1 MELADV
7 RGIITGGAAGLGKK
21 FAETILA
28 AGGKVVITDVDA
40 AQLKVTGE
48 ALQAQFGVKNAGFFV
63 QDVTDGESFH
73 AAFAFAAEH
82 FEAPVNVLVN
92 NAGISGDMNFFK
104 EDTPRAWEKVIA
116 IDLIGLMRGT
126 QVGAATM
133 RKTLDGAEGVIVNLC
148 SMAAFCD
155 CPFWPQY
162 AAAKS
167 GVLGF
172 TKSMHQLKKSGN
184 VRVMALCPGFADT
197 AMGQDA
203 VANFPQLMGGEAGL
217 LTPEAVAAG
226 LVKALAD
233 GDNAGRSLVVAD
245 QMSFYHVGNFTP
257 TEFSFP
263 DFAV

>member
-1 MELADV
+1 MELANV

-21 FAETILA
+21 FAETILE
-28 AGGKVVITDVDA
+28 AGGKVVITDMNEE
-40 AQLKVTGE
+40 QLKATGE
-48 ALQAQFGVKNAGFFV
+48 ALQAQFGAKNAGFFV
-63 QDVTDGESFH
+63 QDVTEGDSFQ
-73 AAFAFAAEH
+73 AAFAFAAEYLD
-82 FEAPVNVLVN
+82 APINLLVN

-104 EDTPRAWEKVIA
+104 EDMPRAWEKVIQ

-126 QVGAATM
+126 QVGSATM
-133 RKTLDGAEGVIVNLC
+133 RKTLGGEEGVVINLC

-184 VRVMALCPGFADT
+184 VRVVALCPGFADT

-203 VANFPQLMGGEAGL
+203 ATNFPQLMGGQAGL
-217 LTPEAVAAG
+217 MTPETVAAG
-226 LVKALAD
+226 LVKAINE
-233 GDNAGRSLVVAD
+233 GDNAGRSLIVSD
-245 QMSFYHVGNFTP
+245 QASFYHVGNFTP
-257 TEFSFP
+257 VEFCFP
-263 DFAV
+263 DFEV

>member
-1 MELADV
+1 MELPNV
-7 RGIITGGAAGLGKK
+7 RAIITGGAAGLGKS
-21 FAETILA
+21 FAETLLE
-28 AGGKVVITDVDA
+28 GGAKVVITDIDA
-40 AQLKVTGE
+40 VQLQATGE
-48 ALQAQFGVKNAGFFV
+48 ALRAKYDAKRVGFFQ
-63 QDVTDGESFH
+63 QDVTQNDSFDK
-73 AAFAFAAEH
+73 AFAFAAEL

-104 EDTPRAWEKVIA
+104 EDAPLAWQKVIE
-116 IDLIGLMRGT
+116 IDLIALMRGT

-133 RKTLDGAEGVIVNLC
+133 RKTLGGQEGVIVNMC

-203 VANFPQLMGGEAGL
+203 ATNFPQLMGGQAGL
-217 LTPEAVAAG
+217 MTAETVSQG
-226 LVKALAD
+226 LVKALGD
-233 GDNAGRSLVVAD
+233 GDNAGRQLVVAPE
-245 QMSFYHVGNFTP
+245 MAFYHVGNFTP
-257 TEFSFP
+257 NEFSFP